1 MTKMDY
7 FLDTYAMI
15 EIVRGSKSYEK
26 YLDKEFITTKY
37 NLAELHYFLLTRHN
51 LKTAD
56 FYARKF
62 STYAVDFDIDVIS
75 KAMIFR
81 KKMRTKAK
89 ISYIDCLGYMV
100 AVVNKVRFLTGD
112 GHFKELENV
121 EFVR

>member
-1 MTKMDY
+1 MDY
-7 FLDTYAMI
+7 SLDTYAMI

-37 NLAELHYFLLTRHN
+37 NLAELHYFLLTRYN

-56 FYARKF
+56 FFVRKF
-62 STYAVDFDIDVIS
+62 SIYAVDFDIDVIS
-75 KAMIFR
+75 KAMVFR
-81 KKMRTKAK
+81 KKMRKEAK

-100 AVVNKVRFLTGD
+100 AIVNNVRFLTGD
-112 GHFKELENV
+112 RHFRELENV